1 MEAITI
7 KGAREH
13 NLKNI
18 SVEIPRNKL
27 TSIVG
32 VSGSGK
38 STLAFDIIFAEG
50 QRQYLESA
58 GTFAARNLQRT
69 ERPDIDEIKGLS
81 STIMIEQKQIGKSA
95 RSTVGTVTEIYTYLR
110 LLFSRIGSVK
120 NLSAGHFSFN
130 NTLGACKTCKGLGV
144 EVTVDPNSVVDFNKS
159 LNEGA
164 GCETTFKPG
173 GRYFNILKTTNRLDF
188 DKLIK
193 EYSKADLDFLLYS
206 PQIKLKNDS
215 QGFVQ
220 SYSWEGLINH
230 IIRQS
235 KDLRGISRTKAKK
248 SKKTWIIKSCSL
260 CNGSRLNEVVSS
272 SIIRNKNIGYYANL
286 PLTQLINEIKEIDSS
301 VAGDI
306 ITRILELIKGV
317 IDVGI
322 GYLSLNRSV
331 ETLSGGEAQRIKLAR
346 ELGSDLIELVYIL
359 DEPTSGLH
367 PKDVTNMIKTLK
379 GLRDSQNTV
388 IVVEHD
394 PSVILESDHIIEI
407 GPKAGKYGGE
417 LIFSGSPQEILKDSS
432 SVTGKYLSK
441 ENTSIDFKPRRKST
455 DSLSVEHATLHNL
468 KDLSVNIPKG
478 IFVAVTGVSGSG
490 KSSLIND
497 IFVKKYYD
505 QVIFVDQSQVGGMVR
520 GYIAT
525 YCGAFDYIRDVFAR
539 ENKVNKNLF
548 SSNSKGGCPDCAGLG
563 FETINMHFMADVK
576 MICETCNGKKY
587 TQEVLSYKY
596 KEKNI
601 HDVLEMTS
609 EEASSF
615 FDDDQIKKRLNMLT
629 EVGLGYLSLGQTLD
643 TLSGGESQR
652 LKLASNLHKKGEFY
666 VLDEPTSGLHPSDI
680 EKLLK
685 LLNRLVDNGNSV
697 LVIEHNLEVIRNADW
712 IIDLGPDGGDM
723 GGQIV
728 AQGTPEEVARIAESY
743 TGKYLNKLL
752 QRS

>member
-1 MEAITI
+1 MDMISI

-18 SVEIPRNKL
+18 SVDIPRNKL

-38 STLAFDIIFAEG
+38 STLVFDIIFAEG
-50 QRQYLESA
+50 QRQYLESM
-58 GTFAARNLQRT
+58 GTFAARNMQRT
-69 ERPDIDEIKGLS
+69 ERPDVDEIKGLS
-81 STIMIEQKQIGKSA
+81 STVMIEQKQIGKSA

-110 LLFSRIGSVK
+110 LLFSRVGSIK

-130 NTLGACKTCKGLGV
+130 NAFGACKLCKGLGV
-144 EVTVDPNSVVDFNKS
+144 EITVDPSSVVDFTKS

-164 GCETTFKPG
+164 VYETTFKPS
-173 GRYFNILKTTNRLDF
+173 GRYFNILQTTGRLDF
-188 DKLIK
+188 DQPIK
-193 EYSKADLDFLLYS
+193 DYSKADLDFLLYS
-206 PQIKLKNDS
+206 PQIKLKNDK

-220 SYSWEGLINH
+220 SYSWEGLITH

-248 SKKTWIIKSCSL
+248 SKKTWIIKSCGL
-260 CNGSRLNEVVSS
+260 CNGSRLNESASS
-272 SIIRNKNIGYYANL
+272 SVIDGKNIGYYANL
-286 PLTQLINEIKEIDSS
+286 PLTNLINELKKIDSP
-301 VAGDI
+301 VAELI
-306 ITRILELIKGV
+306 VTRMLELIQGV

-346 ELGSDLIELVYIL
+346 ELGSDLIELIYIL
-359 DEPTSGLH
+359 DEPTAGLH
-367 PKDVTNMIKTLK
+367 PKDVSNMIKTLK

-388 IVVEHD
+388 IIVEHD

-417 LIFSGSPQEILKDSS
+417 LIFSGTPQEILKSS
-432 SVTGKYLSK
+432 TSITGKYLSK
-441 ENTSIDFKPRRKST
+441 KNVLMGSKQYRKPT
-455 DSLSVEHATLHNL
+455 GFLNIEHANLHNL
-468 KDLSVNIPKG
+468 KDLSVRIPKG
-478 IFVAVTGVSGSG
+478 VFVAVTGVSGSG

-497 IFVKKYYD
+497 VFVKEYYD

-525 YCGAFDYIRDVFAR
+525 YSGAFDYIREVFAK

-548 SSNSKGGCPDCAGLG
+548 SSNSKGACPDCRGLG

-576 MICETCNGKKY
+576 MICETCEGKKY
-587 TQEVLSYKY
+587 TSEVLSFRYKG
-596 KEKNI
+596 KNI
-601 HDVLEMTS
+601 HEILEMTS
-609 EEASSF
+609 EEAAIF
-615 FDDDQIKKRLNMLT
+615 FEDEQIKKRLEMLT

-652 LKLASNLHKKGEFY
+652 LKLASSLHKKGEFY

-697 LVIEHNLEVIRNADW
+697 LVIEHNLDVIRNADW
-712 IIDLGPDGGDM
+712 IIDLGPDGGEK
-723 GGQIV
+723 GGQVV
-728 AQGTPEEVARIAESY
+728 AQGTPEDVAKVANSY
-743 TGKYLNKLL
+743 TGQYLC
-752 QRS
+752 

>member
-1 MEAITI
+1 MNTISI

-50 QRQYLESA
+50 QRQYLESL

-69 ERPDIDEIKGLS
+69 ERPDVDEIKGLS
-81 STIMIEQKQIGKSA
+81 STVMIEQKQIGRSA

-110 LLFSRIGSVK
+110 LLFSRIGSIK

-130 NTLGACKTCKGLGV
+130 NAFGACKSCKGLGV
-144 EVTVDPNSVVDFNKS
+144 EITVDPNSIVDFDKS

-164 GCETTFKPG
+164 IFETTFKPG
-173 GRYFNILKTTNRLDF
+173 GRYFNILKTTGKLDF
-188 DKLIK
+188 DKPIK
-193 EYSKADLDFLLYS
+193 EYSKEDVDFLLFS

-220 SYSWEGLINH
+220 SYSWEGLITH

-260 CNGSRLNEVVSS
+260 CNSSRLNEVASS
-272 SIIRNKNIGYYANL
+272 SVIRNKNIGYYANL
-286 PLTQLINEIKEIDSS
+286 PLTQLINEIKEINLP
-301 VAGDI
+301 VAEEI
-306 ITRILELIKGV
+306 VTRMVELIKGV

-346 ELGSDLIELVYIL
+346 ELGSDLIELIYIL
-359 DEPTSGLH
+359 DEPTAGLH
-367 PKDVTNMIKTLK
+367 PKDVSNMIKTLK

-407 GPKAGKYGGE
+407 GPKAGKFGGE
-417 LIFSGSPQEILKDSS
+417 LIFSGTPQEILKSHN
-432 SVTGKYLSK
+432 SVTGKYLLK
-441 ENTSIDFKPRRKST
+441 ENNSSNTKLRRKPMGF
-455 DSLSVEHATLHNL
+455 LNIEHATLHNL
-468 KDLSVNIPKG
+468 KDLSVNIPRG
-478 IFVAVTGVSGSG
+478 VFVAITGVSGSG

-505 QVIFVDQSQVGGMVR
+505 QVIFVDQTQVGGMVR

-525 YCGAFDYIRDVFAR
+525 YSGAFDYIRDVFAK

-548 SSNSKGGCPDCAGLG
+548 SSNSKGACPDCAGLG

-576 MICETCNGKKY
+576 MVCETCEGKKY
-587 TQEVLSYKY
+587 TPEVLSYKY
-596 KEKNI
+596 KGKNI
-601 HDVLEMTS
+601 HEVLEMTS
-609 EEASSF
+609 EEASNF
-615 FDDDQIKKRLNMLT
+615 FDDEQIKKRLNMLT

-697 LVIEHNLEVIRNADW
+697 LVIEHNLDVIRNADW
-712 IIDLGPDGGDM
+712 IIDLGPDGGDT
-723 GGQIV
+723 GGYIV
-728 AQGTPEEVARIAESY
+728 AQGTPEDVARVANSY
-743 TGKYLNKLL
+743 TGQYLSKLL
-752 QRS
+752 

>member
-1 MEAITI
+1 MDKISI

-18 SVEIPRNKL
+18 TVEIPRNKL
-27 TSIVG
+27 TSIIG

-38 STLAFDIIFAEG
+38 STLAFDILFAEG
-50 QRQYLESA
+50 QRQYLESL
-58 GTFAARNLQRT
+58 GTFTARNLQRT
-69 ERPDIDEIKGLS
+69 ERPDVDEIKGLS
-81 STIMIEQKQIGKSA
+81 STVMIEQKQIGKSA

-120 NLSAGHFSFN
+120 NLSASHFSFN
-130 NTLGACKTCKGLGV
+130 NILGACKSCRGLGI
-144 EVTVDPNSVVDFNKS
+144 EITVDPNSVVDFTKS

-164 GCETTFKPG
+164 GYETTFRPG
-173 GRYFNILKTTNRLDF
+173 GRYFNILKTTDRLDF
-188 DKLIK
+188 DTPIK
-193 EYSKADLDFLLYS
+193 DYSKADLDFLLYS

-220 SYSWEGLINH
+220 SYSWEGMINH

-248 SKKTWIIKSCSL
+248 SKKTWIINSCSL
-260 CNGSRLNEVVSS
+260 CKGSRLNELVSS
-272 SIIRNKNIGYYANL
+272 STIRNKNIGYYANL
-286 PLTQLINEIKEIDSS
+286 PLTQLISKIKEIDSREAEAI
-301 VAGDI
+301 VI
-306 ITRILELIKGV
+306 RMTELIQGV

-322 GYLSLNRSV
+322 GYLSLNRSI

-346 ELGSDLIELVYIL
+346 ELGSDLIELIYIL
-359 DEPTSGLH
+359 DEPTAGLH
-367 PKDVTNMIKTLK
+367 PKDVSNMIKTLK
-379 GLRDSQNTV
+379 NLRDSQNTV

-394 PSVILESDHIIEI
+394 PTVILESDHIIEI

-417 LIFSGSPQEILKDSS
+417 LIFSGTPNEIVKSTM

-441 ENTSIDFKPRRKST
+441 ENICTYTKSRRKPT
-455 DSLSVEHATLHNL
+455 GFLSIEHATLHNL
-468 KDLSVNIPKG
+468 KDISVNIPKG
-478 IFVAVTGVSGSG
+478 VFVAVTGVSGSG

-497 IFVKKYYD
+497 IFVKKYSD

-525 YCGAFDYIRDVFAR
+525 YCGAFDYIRDVFAK
-539 ENKVNKNLF
+539 ENRVNKNLF
-548 SSNSKGGCPDCAGLG
+548 SSNSKGGCSDCKGLG

-576 MICETCNGKKY
+576 MVCETCNGKKY
-587 TQEVLSYKY
+587 IPEVLAYKY
-596 KEKNI
+596 KGKNI
-601 HDVLEMTS
+601 HEVLEMTS

-615 FDDDQIKKRLNMLT
+615 FDDDQITKRLDMLT
-629 EVGLGYLSLGQTLD
+629 EVGLGYLNLGQTLD

-685 LLNRLVDNGNSV
+685 LLKRLVDSGNSV
-697 LVIEHNLEVIRNADW
+697 LVIEHNLDVIRNADW
-712 IIDLGPDGGDM
+712 IIDLGPDGGDA

-728 AQGTPEEVARIAESY
+728 ALGTPEDVAKVARSY
-743 TGKYLNKLL
+743 TGQYLC
-752 QRS
+752 

>member
-1 MEAITI
+1 MDTISI

-18 SVEIPRNKL
+18 SVDIPRNKL

-50 QRQYLESA
+50 QRQYLESL

-69 ERPDIDEIKGLS
+69 ERPNIDEIKGLS
-81 STIMIEQKQIGKSA
+81 STVMIEQRQIGKSA

-130 NTLGACKTCKGLGV
+130 NALGACKSCKGLGV
-144 EVTVDPNSVVDFNKS
+144 EITVDPNSIVDFDKS

-164 GCETTFKPG
+164 VRETTFKPG
-173 GRYFNILKTTNRLDF
+173 GRYFNILKTTDRLDF
-188 DKLIK
+188 DTPIK
-193 EYSKADLDFLLYS
+193 DYSKADLDFLLYS

-220 SYSWEGLINH
+220 SYSWEGLITH

-248 SKKTWIIKSCSL
+248 SKKIWIIKSCSL
-260 CNGSRLNEVVSS
+260 CNGSRLNEIVSS
-272 SIIRNKNIGYYANL
+272 SAIRDKYIGYYANL
-286 PLTQLINEIKEIDSS
+286 PLTQLVGEIKDISS
-301 VAGDI
+301 PTAEAIVI
-306 ITRILELIKGV
+306 RMTELIQGV

-367 PKDVTNMIKTLK
+367 PKDVSNMIKTLK

-394 PSVILESDHIIEI
+394 PSVILASDHIIEI

-417 LIFSGSPQEILKDSS
+417 LIFSGTPNEIIKSTT
-432 SVTGKYLSK
+432 SVTGRYLFDTDISL
-441 ENTSIDFKPRRKST
+441 ELRVRRQPT
-455 DSLSVEHATLHNL
+455 GFLSVEHANLHNL

-478 IFVAVTGVSGSG
+478 VFVAVTGVSGSG

-548 SSNSKGGCPDCAGLG
+548 SSNSKGGCPDCKGLG

-576 MICETCNGKKY
+576 MICETCNGQKY
-587 TQEVLSYKY
+587 TSDVLSYKY
-596 KEKNI
+596 KGKNI

-615 FDDDQIKKRLNMLT
+615 FDDDQITKRLNMLT
-629 EVGLGYLSLGQTLD
+629 EVGLGYLNLGQTLD

-666 VLDEPTSGLHPSDI
+666 VLDEPTSGLHPMDI

-712 IIDLGPDGGDM
+712 IIDLGPDGGDA

-728 AQGTPEEVARIAESY
+728 ALGTPEDVAKIANSY
-743 TGKYLNKLL
+743 TGQYLC
-752 QRS
+752 

>member
-1 MEAITI
+1 MDTI
-7 KGAREH
+7 SVKGAREH

-18 SVEIPRNKL
+18 SVNIPRNKL
-27 TSIVG
+27 TSIIG

-50 QRQYLESA
+50 QRQYLESL

-69 ERPDIDEIKGLS
+69 ERPDVDEIKGLS
-81 STIMIEQKQIGKSA
+81 STVMIEQKQIGKSA

-130 NTLGACKTCKGLGV
+130 NVFGACKLCKGLGV
-144 EVTVDPNSVVDFNKS
+144 EISVDPNSVVDFHKS

-164 GCETTFKPG
+164 IYENTFKPG
-173 GRYFNILKTTNRLDF
+173 GRYFNILKTTNKLDF
-188 DKLIK
+188 DKPIEK
-193 EYSKADLDFLLYS
+193 YSKEDLDFLLYS
-206 PQIKLKNDS
+206 PQIKLKNDN

-220 SYSWEGLINH
+220 SYSWEGLITH

-235 KDLRGISRTKAKK
+235 KDLRGISKTKAKK

-260 CNGSRLNEVVSS
+260 CNGSRLNEVANSS
-272 SIIRNKNIGYYANL
+272 MIGDKNIGYYANL
-286 PLTQLINEIKEIDSS
+286 PLTQLVNEIKEINLP
-301 VAGDI
+301 VAEA
-306 ITRILELIKGV
+306 ITTRMVELIRGV
-317 IDVGI
+317 VDVGI

-331 ETLSGGEAQRIKLAR
+331 DTLSGGEAQRIKLAR
-346 ELGSDLIELVYIL
+346 ELGSDLIELIYIL
-359 DEPTSGLH
+359 DEPTAGLH
-367 PKDVTNMIKTLK
+367 PKDVSNMIKTLK

-407 GPKAGKYGGE
+407 GPKAGKFGGE
-417 LIFSGSPQEILKDSS
+417 LVFSGTPQGIIKSS
-432 SVTGKYLSK
+432 TSVTGKYLSK
-441 ENTSIDFKPRRKST
+441 EKINFDAKSRRTPTDFLSI
-455 DSLSVEHATLHNL
+455 EHATLHNL

-478 IFVAVTGVSGSG
+478 VFVAITGVSGSG

-505 QVIFVDQSQVGGMVR
+505 QVVFVDQSPVGGMVR

-525 YCGAFDYIRDVFAR
+525 YSGAFDYIRDVFAK

-548 SSNSKGGCPDCAGLG
+548 SSNSKGACPDCAGIG

-576 MICETCNGKKY
+576 MICEACEGKKY
-587 TQEVLSYKY
+587 TPEVLSYKY
-596 KEKNI
+596 KGKNI

-609 EEASSF
+609 EEAFSF
-615 FDDDQIKKRLNMLT
+615 FEDDQIKKRLNMLT

-652 LKLASNLHKKGEFY
+652 LKLASSLHKKGEFY

-697 LVIEHNLEVIRNADW
+697 LVIEHNLDVIRNADW

-728 AQGTPEEVARIAESY
+728 AQGTPEEVAKNPKSY
-743 TGKYLNKLL
+743 TGQYLSMSYN
-752 QRS
+752 